1 MRTYDIAYVPRG
13 TVVGYPPKALKDL
26 TLDEIKKKHLSACAK
41 SNGNVE
47 RCRACQQCEYGKRAV
62 QLTVERTYTDDGIP
76 LYDGMTLIEKAKQE
90 NMLRRKEKEQMNKK
104 ISKDNRAYIEDWYS
118 KAIASEDPVAW
129 VMNAYEI
136 DKTKAKAKLYQWRK
150 RHEEEPVKEPAK
162 EVAKEVKPIPE
173 GIEAKLERLYNLQK
187 QYEDGMNSLRK
198 QLDKAQKEYDEIN
211 RKIDVLCSA
220 MDIINE

>member
-13 TVVGYPPKALKDL
+13 TVVGYPPKPLKDL

-41 SNGNVE
+41 SNGSIDK
-47 RCRACQQCEYGKRAV
+47 CRTCQQCEYGKRAI

-76 LYDGMTLIEKAKQE
+76 LYDGMTLVEKAKQE
-90 NMLRRKEKEQMNKK
+90 NMLRRKEKEQMDKK
-104 ISKDNRAYIEDWYS
+104 FSKDNRSYIKDWYN
-118 KAIASEDPVAW
+118 KAMASEDPVVW
-129 VMNAYEI
+129 VMDAYGI
-136 DKTKAKAKLYQWRK
+136 DRNKAKAKLRQWFN
-150 RHEEEPVKEPAK
+150 RHTDEPKEKQVKT
-162 EVAKEVKPIPE
+162 VAPIPE

-187 QYEDGMNSLRK
+187 QYEDGMSSLQK
-198 QLDKAQKEYDEIN
+198 QLDKARNEYEEIK